1 MEKEILSMQ
10 LIQYELR
17 GSVRSALIT
26 AAIFAPLSVLL
37 AWPVV
42 KVIILTD
49 FWYRTLLLAVF
60 PIGFF
65 FIAVSALCSAYK
77 WHGLMNSPEK
87 LLVKDWLVSMERKE
101 ITGGRSRPHGVYWY
115 LYFENYGKYQI
126 SEEEY
131 LWSDLYWRYKAED
144 VYCSSA
150 IGDEFYLVLTKPRK
164 GDILLIYNTKLFE
177 FQEQESNS

>member
-17 GSVRSALIT
+17 CSVRKALIG
-26 AAIFAPLSVLL
+26 AAICTPLSVLL
-37 AWPVV
+37 ACPVV

-65 FIAVSALCSAYK
+65 FIAVSSLCSAYK
-77 WHGLMNSPEK
+77 WHGLVNSPEK
-87 LLVKDWLVSMERKE
+87 LLVKDRLVNMERKE
-101 ITGGRSRPHGVYWY
+101 VTYGRSRPHGVYWY
-115 LYFENYGKYQI
+115 LYFENYGKYLI
-126 SEEEY
+126 SDEEY

-150 IGDEFYLVLTKPRK
+150 VGDEFYLVLTKPRK
-164 GDILLIYNTKLFE
+164 GAVMFVYNSKLFE
-177 FQEQESNS
+177 FQPPQP